1 MSFVRR
7 GKTYEE
13 LQKQMQEVIDN
24 VAEQLKRDAVKT
36 LVVEDERV
44 NHISIEIEIGYD
56 LVPTITYSKVA
67 YVTPIVAV
75 TDDVVERRTT

>member
-1 MSFVRR
+1 MAVTRR
-7 GKTYEE
+7 SKTHEE
-13 LQKQMQEVIDN
+13 LQEQMQEVINN

-56 LVPTITYSKVA
+56 WIPTITYSKVA
-67 YVTPIVAV
+67 HVTPIVAV
-75 TDDVVERRTT
+75 TDDVVERWST